1 MTITAPDRAQGRHLA
16 TRSGRIP
23 AISPPHRHELHRQQL
38 IPPLGARQFRWDQPV
53 TSAPRR
59 ASCGQGRTLNSAPNR
74 AICTWTH
81 EAATDHRVAK
91 IRQGALCP

>member
-38 IPPLGARQFRWDQPV
+38 IPPLGAPV
-53 TSAPRR
+53 QVGSARHVGTPEGLVRP
-59 ASCGQGRTLNSAPNR
+59 G
-74 AICTWTH
+74 TH
-81 EAATDHRVAK
+81 PQLRSEPGDLHVDA
-91 IRQGALCP
+91 